1 MKGVVVTLKTRIII
15 LIAVTLWASAFAGIR
30 AGLEGY
36 TPGALALLRF
46 LIASLCITIM
56 HVNIPKKIPIP
67 SRDKVLL
74 LFTGMLGLG
83 VYSLMLN
90 YGEIEIPSGVASFI
104 ISLSPLVTLII
115 AVLFLRESVTIKM
128 VLGTLVSIFGV
139 GVIMLS
145 KNHAFHIQSGFFYLI
160 ISMMISGLYSI
171 IQKPFLKKYHA
182 LEVTSYIIWG
192 ATLLLLIYTP
202 QMISNIQTASL
213 HATLAVIYLG
223 VFPATAGFIAW
234 SYGLQ
239 EMPASQAVNYLYF
252 MPIIATLTGWIWLGE
267 TPALL
272 SLMGGLIALLGVW
285 IVSYRR

>member
-1 MKGVVVTLKTRIII
+1 
-15 LIAVTLWASAFAGIR
+15 
-30 AGLEGY
+30 
-36 TPGALALLRF
+36 
-46 LIASLCITIM
+46 
-56 HVNIPKKIPIP
+56 
-67 SRDKVLL
+67 
-74 LFTGMLGLG
+74 
-83 VYSLMLN
+83 
-90 YGEIEIPSGVASFI
+90 
-104 ISLSPLVTLII
+104 
-115 AVLFLRESVTIKM
+115 
-128 VLGTLVSIFGV
+128 
-139 GVIMLS
+139 MLS
-145 KNHAFHIQSGFFYLI
+145 KNHTFHIQAGFFYLLV
-160 ISMMISGLYSI
+160 SMMISGLYSI

-202 QMISNIQTASL
+202 EMISNIQTASL

-285 IVSYRR
+285 IVSHRR